1 MQFRASS
8 RLPRVLGLRESY
20 NSWKGLV
27 SPARGA
33 PFATRERRQQCPLG
47 GGLDLATS
55 TLTLLTRNLR
65 ETYALNPV
73 QEPTFW
79 VCPCLHFGWTV
90 LRDIS
95 HGVS

>member
-1 MQFRASS
+1 MKVTTVGKGWFH
-8 RLPRVLGLRESY
+8 LHVVLL
-20 NSWKGLV
+20 
-27 SPARGA
+27 SP
-33 PFATRERRQQCPLG
+33 ATRERRQQCPLG

-73 QEPTFW
+73 QEPIFW

-90 LRDIS
+90 LRDTAHS
-95 HGVS
+95 VS